1 MRDLLSPSSSSSFS
15 SSLSSHP
22 HTEYTQRLKTRQTVA
37 QRQGLLEQRIGTA
50 RLSLFVLA
58 AGVGWFVCRPGLLA
72 WWWLALPAVGFFG
85 LVLLHERARRSVRL
99 AERSVAFYEKGLA
112 RLEDRWAGTGESGA
126 DFLEETHPYAADLDL
141 FGSGSLFELLC
152 TARTRGGERTLA
164 RWLQTPAD
172 PQEIQARQTAVEE
185 LRPKLDLREE
195 LVLRGTDIRAGIDP
209 DLFSKIAAQWAEIS
223 RFANLSQARLL
234 AAGLA
239 ACSTLSLIGWQL
251 NWFGPMPFFIAG
263 TLAGGYALLLR
274 PKIKHALA
282 GIERL
287 VHDLSLLSEILAC
300 LENEQFTSPR
310 LTQLRNQLDTDGLPP
325 SGQIAQLQ
333 RLISLLESRKN
344 QFFVP
349 IAALLMWTTQVGLAI
364 EAWRRNSGQ
373 AVASWLAVVGE
384 FEALSAL
391 ASYAYEHPTDPFP
404 EILPSGPRFES
415 KGLGHP
421 LLADSACVR
430 NDVQLGAPL
439 QVLVVSGSNMSGKST
454 LLRTIGTNT
463 VLALAGAPVRA
474 ESLRLSPLMP
484 GATLRIQD
492 SLQAG
497 SSRFYAEITRL
508 SQIMDLTQAS
518 VPVLF
523 LLDEILHGTNS
534 HDREIGAEA
543 IVRSLLKRNAIG
555 LVTTHDLAL
564 AHVAEALAPQAANVC
579 FEDHFED
586 GQIRFDYRMRS
597 GIAQKSNALA
607 LMRSVG
613 LDV

>member
-1 MRDLLSPSSSSSFS
+1 MKDLSSSSSS
-15 SSLSSHP
+15 SCSHP
-22 HTEYTQRLKTRQTVA
+22 HTEYTQLLHARQTVA

-58 AGVGWFVCRPGLLA
+58 AGVGWFVCRPGLLS
-72 WWWLALPAVGFFG
+72 WWWLVLPTVGFFG
-85 LVLLHERARRSVRL
+85 LVLLHERARRSLRL

-112 RLEDRWAGTGESGA
+112 RLEDRWAGAGESGT

-141 FGSGSLFELLC
+141 FGNGSLFELLC

-164 RWLQTPAD
+164 QWLQTPAE
-172 PQEIQARQTAVEE
+172 PSEIQARQTAVEA

-209 DLFSKIAAQWAEIS
+209 DLFSKIATQWTERS
-223 RFANLSQARLL
+223 RFANLSQARLI

-239 ACSTLSLIGWQL
+239 AGSTFTLIAWQL
-251 NWFGPMPFFIAG
+251 GWFGPVPFFIAG

-274 PKIKHALA
+274 SQIKQALA

-310 LTQLRNQLDTDGLPP
+310 LTQLRNQLDTDSLPP

-344 QFFVP
+344 QFFTP

-364 EAWRRNSGQ
+364 EVWRRKSGQ

-391 ASYAYEHPTDPFP
+391 ASYAYEHPADPFP
-404 EILPSGPRFES
+404 EILASGPHFEG
-415 KGLGHP
+415 KALGHP
-421 LLADSACVR
+421 LLPEAACVR
-430 NDVQLGAPL
+430 NDVQLGDPL
-439 QVLVVSGSNMSGKST
+439 QVLVISGSNMSGKST
-454 LLRTIGTNT
+454 FLRTIGANT

-508 SQIMDLTQAS
+508 SQIMDLTKAS

-534 HDREIGAEA
+534 HDRETGAEA

-597 GIAQKSNALA
+597 GIVQKSNALA

>member
-1 MRDLLSPSSSSSFS
+1 MNDLSPSFS
-15 SSLSSHP
+15 SSP
-22 HTEYTQRLKTRQTVA
+22 HTEYTQRLQARQAVA
-37 QRQGLLEQRIGTA
+37 QQQGQREQRIGTA

-58 AGVGWFVCRPGLLA
+58 AGVGWFVCRPGLLS
-72 WWWLALPAVGFFG
+72 WWWLTLPAVGFFG
-85 LVLLHERARRSVRL
+85 LVLLHERTRRSLHL
-99 AERSVAFYEKGLA
+99 AERSVTFYEKGLG

-164 RWLQTPAD
+164 QWLQTPAEPD
-172 PQEIQARQTAVEE
+172 EIQARQTAVEE

-209 DLFSKIAAQWAEIS
+209 DLFSKIAAQWTESS
-223 RFANLSQARLL
+223 RFANLSQARLI

-239 ACSTLSLIGWQL
+239 ACSTFALIGWQL
-251 NWFGPMPFFIAG
+251 NWFGAVPFFIAG

-310 LTQLRNQLDTDGLPP
+310 LTQLRNQLDTQGLPP
-325 SGQIAQLQ
+325 SGQIAQLK

-391 ASYAYEHPTDPFP
+391 ASYAHEHPTDPFP
-404 EILPSGPRFES
+404 EILTAGPRFEA
-415 KGLGHP
+415 KALGHP
-421 LLADSACVR
+421 LLPDSACVR
-430 NDVQLGAPL
+430 NDVQLGNPL
-439 QVLVVSGSNMSGKST
+439 QVLVISGSNMSGKST
-454 LLRTIGTNT
+454 FLRTIGTNT

-474 ESLRLSPLMP
+474 ESLRLSQLMP

-508 SQIMDLTQAS
+508 SQIMDLTKAS

-534 HDREIGAEA
+534 HDRETGAEA

-586 GQIRFDYRMRS
+586 GQIHFDYRMRS
-597 GIAQKSNALA
+597 GIVQRSNALA